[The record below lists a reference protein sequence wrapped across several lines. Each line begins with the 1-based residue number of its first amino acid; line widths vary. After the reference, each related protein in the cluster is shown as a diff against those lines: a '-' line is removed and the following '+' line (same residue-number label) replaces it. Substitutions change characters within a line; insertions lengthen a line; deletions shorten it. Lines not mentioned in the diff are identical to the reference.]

1 MASPLLRPVKAALKP
16 PYFYLQRL
24 RFWAMVARDTQAV
37 DDAGRAA
44 LRKSMR
50 AAPLTALRNLGKW
63 ENPRLLD
70 DARIE
75 VKGYG
80 LFDCR
85 AEMDDLFHVLPQ
97 AQPGVRGAI
106 ERYLAPGDT
115 FIDAG
120 ANIGFFTVVGANI
133 VGPSGKVV
141 AVEMIDETAAILRR
155 HIAINRLEN
164 VTVVEQALSDQA
176 GKEIIAHLPLDHVG
190 QATLLAET
198 LHGARTREIRVTT
211 TTLDTIAQGLERID
225 LMKIDLEGAEAMALA
240 GAQAMLARTR
250 RVIFEARPD
259 DRGVSAT
266 VDALRAAGFTISPID
281 KYNQL
286 AERA

>member
-1 MASPLLRPVKAALKP
+1 MANPIKTLLKP

-24 RFWAMVARDTQAV
+24 RFWGMVARDTKAIDEQ
-37 DDAGRAA
+37 GKRA
-44 LRKSMR
+44 LKKSMR
-50 AAPLTALRNLGKW
+50 AAPITALRNLTKW
-63 ENPRLLD
+63 ENPRLLE
-70 DARIE
+70 DARLR

-106 ERYLAPGDT
+106 EQYLSPGDI
-115 FIDAG
+115 FVDAG

-133 VGPSGKVV
+133 VGPPGKVI
-141 AVEMIDETAAILRR
+141 AVEMIDETAAILRK
-155 HIAINRLEN
+155 HIEMNELAN
-164 VTVVEQALSDQA
+164 VTVVEQALSQSA
-176 GKEIIAHLPLDHVG
+176 GEEIIAHLPVDHVG

-198 LHGARTREIRVTT
+198 LHGAKTREIRVTT
-211 TTLDTIAQGLERID
+211 TTLDAITQGIEQID

-240 GAQAMLARTR
+240 GAQDMLQRTR

-259 DRGVSAT
+259 DQGVSAT
-266 VDALRAAGFTISPID
+266 VDALKAAGFSIKPID

-286 AERA
+286 AERV

>member
-1 MASPLLRPVKAALKP
+1 MANPIKTLLKP

-24 RFWAMVARDTQAV
+24 RFWGMVARDTEAV

-44 LRKSMR
+44 LRKSML
-50 AAPLTALRNLGKW
+50 AAPLTALRNLCKW
-63 ENPRLLD
+63 ENPRLLA
-70 DARIE
+70 DARLR

-106 ERYLAPGDT
+106 ERYLSPGDT
-115 FIDAG
+115 FVDAG

-133 VGPSGKVV
+133 VGPQGKVI
-141 AVEMIDETAAILRR
+141 AVEMIDETAAILRT
-155 HIAINRLEN
+155 HVAINGLAN
-164 VTVVEQALSDQA
+164 VTVVEQALSQRA
-176 GKEIIAHLPLDHVG
+176 GEEIVAHLPVDHVG

-211 TTLDTIAQGLERID
+211 TTLDMITQGLERID
-225 LMKIDLEGAEAMALA
+225 LMKIDLEGAEAMALE
-240 GAQAMLARTR
+240 GAQDMLQRTR

-259 DRGVSAT
+259 DKGVSAT
-266 VDALRAAGFTISPID
+266 VDALRAAGFAITPID

-286 AERA
+286 AERR